1 MRRNRA
7 IEMYLRSRSQV
18 QVAAV
23 PLWGPQ
29 WWLRW
34 LIKALRRV

>member
-1 MRRNRA
+1 MKGKARR
-7 IEMYLRSRSQV
+7 MYLHSRSQV
-18 QVAAV
+18 QVAVA

-34 LIKALRRV
+34 LIKALRRM